1 MGEDHGK
8 DYISY
13 FESDY
18 PCSVCDRWCKN
29 ENELNR
35 HMKVYHSKR
44 VKYCGLECNNCDE
57 NLGDKDELMKYN
69 EKEHVESM
77 NISQNAH
84 QGESLVSCNI
94 CDEKFETRRI
104 LMVHKKKEHIEKVAV
119 CWNISSGHCALGDDF
134 CWFSHSNNS
143 YSTETF
149 KCNICEQNFKTKNDL
164 QLHKKRDH
172 SMNVPPCQNA
182 SNETC

>member
-1 MGEDHGK
+1 
-8 DYISY
+8 
-13 FESDY
+13 
-18 PCSVCDRWCKN
+18 
-29 ENELNR
+29 
-35 HMKVYHSKR
+35 MKVYHSKR

-69 EKEHVESM
+69 EKEYVESM

-119 CWNISSGHCALGDDF
+119 CWNFSSGHCALGDDF
-134 CWFSHSNNS
+134 CWFSHRNNS

-149 KCNICEQNFKTKNDL
+149 KCNICEQNFKTTNDL
-164 QLHKKRDH
+164 QLNKKVITPRMFH
-172 SMNVPPCQNA
+172 HPKMPAIKHAGMELKKAGLNILKHVIKKMR
-182 SNETC
+182 